1 MKVQS
6 GFGRSFFGLSRRFH
20 ESVISVTPVRR
31 KLPVFNAIAL
41 TP

>member
-1 MKVQS
+1 MNVQS
-6 GFGRSFFGLSRRFH
+6 GFGRSFFCLSRRFH
-20 ESVISVTPVRR
+20 APVIGVTPMRR